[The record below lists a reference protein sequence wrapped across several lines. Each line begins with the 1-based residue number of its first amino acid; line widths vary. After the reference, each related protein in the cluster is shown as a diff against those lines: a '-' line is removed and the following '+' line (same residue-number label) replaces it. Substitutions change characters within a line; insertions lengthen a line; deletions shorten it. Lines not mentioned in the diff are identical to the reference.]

1 MVLDV
6 DAENKRI
13 SLGVKQLVEDPWPQ
27 IAEQLSSG
35 SEPEGTVAR
44 LQDNGLVVELGD
56 EVEGF
61 IPASGA
67 GVDDPELLDEY
78 YGRGDALS
86 LRVIESDATNRRIT
100 LEVTEVPDRKTQ
112 EEIEAARIAAVEE
125 AAALAAAQTES
136 EAESDDDFRLRPGQ
150 KADAVEEAEATEVT
164 LAPAAERAA
173 ELQAQAAAEAAGNDA
188 EPVEEE
194 ATAEESSDDAEPVE
208 EEATAEESSGDAESV
223 EEEE

>member
-1 MVLDV
+1 M
-6 DAENKRI
+6 
-13 SLGVKQLVEDPWPQ
+13 
-27 IAEQLSSG
+27 
-35 SEPEGTVAR
+35 
-44 LQDNGLVVELGD
+44 
-56 EVEGF
+56 
-61 IPASGA
+61 
-67 GVDDPELLDEY
+67 DDPELLDEY

-208 EEATAEESSGDAESV
+208 EEATAEESWDDAEPV
-223 EEEE
+223 EEEG